1 MKQKIEKQQENSDTK
16 RWFFDKISNID
27 KSVVTL
33 IKKKK
38 SKKADISNIRKER
51 PSVYQKEDKEIL

>member
-1 MKQKIEKQQENSDTK
+1 MKQKTEKQQENSDTK

-38 SKKADISNIRKER
+38 EQEGRHF
-51 PSVYQKEDKEIL
+51 